1 LVGADGSVQELKVI
15 SGDPLLVQ
23 AATEA
28 VRQWRF
34 QPHRSKGEST
44 GFETRIT
51 INFLLP

>member
-1 LVGADGSVQELKVI
+1 VI

-34 QPHRSKGEST
+34 QPHHSKGQLT